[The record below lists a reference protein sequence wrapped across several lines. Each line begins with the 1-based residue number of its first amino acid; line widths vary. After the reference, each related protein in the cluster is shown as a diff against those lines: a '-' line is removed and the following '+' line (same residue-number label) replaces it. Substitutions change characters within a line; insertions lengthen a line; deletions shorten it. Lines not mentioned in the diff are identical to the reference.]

1 MTCNFSDQ
9 KGRLGIWA
17 FHLSEKF
24 YLNEKFHLSEKFYLS
39 EKCVANLAGLLLVDS
54 Y

>member
-1 MTCNFSDQ
+1 MRS
-9 KGRLGIWA
+9 KGTAWHWA
-17 FHLSEKF
+17 FDLS
-24 YLNEKFHLSEKFYLS
+24 EKFHLSEKFYLS